1 MQLRKRLL
9 MSHGLIIVWM
19 ILLFPIAL
27 YAINRL
33 TLLEDSLVS
42 AHLRG
47 IGAVERIRAE
57 LDAEITGVLRV
68 SLPSPTLGATADAE
82 ASGAASALR
91 KAVEEARAQFTSTAE
106 KSAFDDFERYY
117 IHFENA
123 LAIWRSGQMTQASA
137 AQLSTDFDDL
147 RSALQNLHQMKD
159 AQLAA
164 GAVATLEFARNMLF
178 LLSTLGA
185 LALLVGLL
193 ATIRLVRSVVRPV
206 EQLHGLVERMS
217 EGDFE
222 ISYKRG
228 SIDEFNALGG
238 HFESMG
244 GALRL
249 FRATNLDRIVTEQR
263 RTNAVLNSIGDGLV
277 IFSEDAAIERINP
290 VAERQ
295 LGLEPDAAVARR
307 FEDLGWPKIGARIR
321 EVLEIGEFAEFDDP
335 ELVVERDGEARILV
349 YWLQRFEESE
359 SAQPGVVMVMRDVT
373 AQRQFDRMRSEFV
386 LRASHELRT
395 PITSIRMGVE
405 LLGENLRF
413 PQGSRAAELYAT
425 VQQELKRVVSLL
437 TDLLDLSRLRAGHLG
452 SERVPTDIGDMLAQA
467 RQRFAAAATRADIA
481 LEMDVEEQLP
491 RVAIG
496 RSEFDR
502 VLDNLLA
509 NALRHTPAGGSVT
522 LSAHRTPERIAIAVI
537 DSGQGIPYSKQALIF
552 QPFVQIGARRGGAG
566 LGLAI
571 CKEIVQQH
579 RGEIRV
585 SSVPRRGAT
594 FTILLPA

>member
-9 MSHGLIIVWM
+9 VSHGLIIIWM

-27 YAINRL
+27 YAMHRL
-33 TLLEDSLVS
+33 TVLEDVLVS
-42 AHLRG
+42 GYAHG
-47 IGAVERIRAE
+47 IEAVERIRAE
-57 LDAEITGVLRV
+57 LDAEIARLLQV
-68 SLPSPTLGATADAE
+68 SLPLSSVGASGNADD
-82 ASGAASALR
+82 SGAATAPR
-91 KAVEEARAQFTSTAE
+91 TAVEEARSQFASASE
-106 KSAFDDFERYY
+106 KTAFDEFERHY

-137 AQLSTDFDDL
+137 AQLSSDFNDVGGAL
-147 RSALQNLHQMKD
+147 RHLHEVKD
-159 AQLAA
+159 AELAA
-164 GAVATLEFARNMLF
+164 GAGATLEFAHNMLF
-178 LLSTLGA
+178 LLGTIGA

-206 EQLHGLVERMS
+206 EQLNGLVERMS
-217 EGDFE
+217 QGDFE
-222 ISYKRG
+222 ISHRQG
-228 SIDEFNALGG
+228 SIDEFNTLGR
-238 HFESMG
+238 HFETMG

-249 FRATNLDRIVTEQR
+249 FRETNLDRIVTEQR

-277 IFSEDAAIERINP
+277 IFSEDATIERINP

-295 LGLEPDAAVARR
+295 LGLEPDTAMAQR
-307 FEDLGWPKIGARIR
+307 FEDLGWPKIGARVR
-321 EVLEIGEFAEFDDP
+321 EVLEIGEFAAFEDP
-335 ELVVERDGEARILV
+335 EVVVERDGEDRVLV

-359 SAQPGVVMVMRDVT
+359 SGRPGVVMVMRDVT
-373 AQRQFDRMRSEFV
+373 AQRQFDKMRSEFV

-405 LLGENLRF
+405 LLGETMRF
-413 PQGSRAAELYAT
+413 PPGSRGAELYIT
-425 VQQELKRVVSLL
+425 VQQELKRAVSLL
-437 TDLLDLSRLRAGHLG
+437 TDLLDFSRLRAGQQV
-452 SERVPTDIGDMLAQA
+452 SERVPTDIGEMLTQA
-467 RQRFAAAATRADIA
+467 RQRFAMAASHADVT
-481 LEMDVEEQLP
+481 LEMDVEEHLP
-491 RVAIG
+491 RLPLG

-509 NALRHTPAGGSVT
+509 NALRHTPQGGSVT
-522 LSAHRTPERIAIAVI
+522 LSARRTSERIAIAVI

-585 SSVPRRGAT
+585 SSVPQRGAT